1 MRASPSGLAITLV
14 ALGACA
20 SPSPEV
26 RLPAPPLTVRSGPPE
41 VTRPLPELPVT
52 QMEDETAKGEPRKL
66 FTLAV
71 RDVDIRDVLLTLGKR
86 TDLNIIFG
94 AEVKGA
100 VTADLKRVTL
110 EEALSAVLSPLG
122 LEYARTGNFLRVFLP
137 TIETRIFT
145 VSYLSTTRTGGTTLS
160 ATAGGGGGGGGGA
173 GRGAIAGGGGGGGG
187 AGASSSVSS
196 ADSVD
201 FWGDLEKN
209 LGNLISKEGRVVVN
223 KTAGIVAVTDL
234 PRNLQRVARYIE
246 LIEGSVQRQVI
257 IEAHIV
263 EVTLNRDYEAGINW
277 SLIPRDLRIAPLGR
291 VTGGLD
297 AAASAAGTATTATA
311 AAVIGQT
318 LATASSAFQIGF
330 VTQAFGQTLNLL
342 IRALSTQGQVNVLSS
357 PRIATLNNQ
366 KAVIKVATDDVFF
379 TTTRTREPTTGVE
392 TTTVTPQ
399 TITEGLVLDV
409 TPQIAEDNSVIMNI
423 RPSISERVGQATSP
437 DGSVVPIISV
447 RATDTIVRA
456 LDGQTVIIGGLMQQR
471 KTRNQQGIPGMQ
483 DVPVV
488 GSLFRQRV
496 EQSNK
501 TELVI
506 FLTPNV
512 IIGRRTTDLSPRELE
527 LLREAGGASAIRR

>member
-1 MRASPSGLAITLV
+1 
-14 ALGACA
+14 
-20 SPSPEV
+20 
-26 RLPAPPLTVRSGPPE
+26 
-41 VTRPLPELPVT
+41 
-52 QMEDETAKGEPRKL
+52 MEDETAKGEPRKL

-71 RDVDIRDVLLTLGKR
+71 RDVDIRDVLRTFGKR
-86 TDLNIIFG
+86 TDLNIIVG
-94 AEVKGA
+94 PDVKGT

-110 EEALSAVLSPLG
+110 EEALSAVVSPLG
-122 LEYARTGNFLRVFLP
+122 LEYTRTGNFIRVFLP
-137 TIETRIFT
+137 TLETRIFT
-145 VSYLSTTRTGGTTLS
+145 VSYLSTTRTGGTSLS
-160 ATAGGGGGGGGGA
+160 ATAGGARGGGIG
-173 GRGAIAGGGGGGGG
+173 AGGGGGGSG

-201 FWGDLEKN
+201 FWGDIEKN
-209 LGNLISKEGRVVVN
+209 LGNLISKEGKVVVN

-246 LIEGSVQRQVI
+246 LIEGSVQRQVL

-263 EVTLNRDYEAGINW
+263 EVTLTRDYEAGINW
-277 SLIPRDLRIAPLGR
+277 SLIPRDLRIAPLGK
-291 VTGGLD
+291 VSGTLSTTT
-297 AAASAAGTATTATA
+297 AAAGTAGTAGAAATA

-318 LATASSAFQIGF
+318 LATASTAFQIGF

-409 TPQIAEDNSVIMNI
+409 TPQIADDNSVIMNI

-437 DGSVVPIISV
+437 DGSTVPIISV
-447 RATDTIVRA
+447 RATDTVVRA

-488 GSLFRQRV
+488 GSFFRNRV

-506 FLTPNV
+506 LLTPNV

-527 LLREAGGASAIRR
+527 LLREAGGGSAIRR

>member
-1 MRASPSGLAITLV
+1 
-14 ALGACA
+14 
-20 SPSPEV
+20 
-26 RLPAPPLTVRSGPPE
+26 
-41 VTRPLPELPVT
+41 
-52 QMEDETAKGEPRKL
+52 
-66 FTLAV
+66 
-71 RDVDIRDVLLTLGKR
+71 
-86 TDLNIIFG
+86 
-94 AEVKGA
+94 
-100 VTADLKRVTL
+100 
-110 EEALSAVLSPLG
+110 
-122 LEYARTGNFLRVFLP
+122 
-137 TIETRIFT
+137 
-145 VSYLSTTRTGGTTLS
+145 
-160 ATAGGGGGGGGGA
+160 
-173 GRGAIAGGGGGGGG
+173 
-187 AGASSSVSS
+187 
-196 ADSVD
+196 
-201 FWGDLEKN
+201 LEKN

-297 AAASAAGTATTATA
+297 AAASAAATAATATA

>member
-1 MRASPSGLAITLV
+1 
-14 ALGACA
+14 
-20 SPSPEV
+20 
-26 RLPAPPLTVRSGPPE
+26 
-41 VTRPLPELPVT
+41 
-52 QMEDETAKGEPRKL
+52 MEGEAAKGEPRKL

-94 AEVKGA
+94 PEVKGT

-122 LEYARTGNFLRVFLP
+122 LEYTRTGTFVRVFPP
-137 TIETRIFT
+137 TLETRIFT
-145 VSYLSTTRTGGTTLS
+145 LSYLSTTRTGGTTLS
-160 ATAGGGGGGGGGA
+160 ATAGGARGGGGGA
-173 GRGAIAGGGGGGGG
+173 GFGGGGAG

-196 ADSVD
+196 ADNVD
-201 FWGDLEKN
+201 FWGDIEKN
-209 LGNLISKEGRVVVN
+209 LGNLISKEGKVVVN
-223 KTAGIVAVTDL
+223 KTAGIVAATDL

-246 LIEGSVQRQVI
+246 LVEGSVQRQVI

-263 EVTLNRDYEAGINW
+263 EVSLNKGFEAGVNW
-277 SLIPRDLRIAPLGR
+277 SLITKGQFRLSPFGNALHGN
-291 VTGGLD
+291 LD
-297 AAASAAGTATTATA
+297 GAAAGAGAAGAAATA
-311 AAVIGQT
+311 GTLIGQT
-318 LATASSAFQIGF
+318 LAAASTAFQIGF
-330 VTQAFGQTLNLL
+330 VTQAFGQTLSLL
-342 IRALSTQGQVNVLSS
+342 LQALSTQGQVNVLSS

-379 TTTRTREPTTGVE
+379 TTTRTREPTTGIE

-437 DGSVVPIISV
+437 DGSTVPIISV
-447 RATDTIVRA
+447 RATDTVVRA
-456 LDGQTVIIGGLMQQR
+456 LDGQTVIIGGLMQQK
-471 KTRNQQGIPGMQ
+471 KTRNQQGVPGMQ

-488 GSLFRQRV
+488 GSLFRQKV
-496 EQSNK
+496 EQSTK

-506 FLTPNV
+506 LLTPNV

>member
-1 MRASPSGLAITLV
+1 
-14 ALGACA
+14 
-20 SPSPEV
+20 
-26 RLPAPPLTVRSGPPE
+26 
-41 VTRPLPELPVT
+41 
-52 QMEDETAKGEPRKL
+52 MEGETAKGEPRKL

-94 AEVKGA
+94 PEVKGT

-122 LEYARTGNFLRVFLP
+122 LEYTRTGTFVRVFPP
-137 TIETRIFT
+137 TLETRIFT
-145 VSYLSTTRTGGTTLS
+145 LSYLSTTRTGGTTLS
-160 ATAGGGGGGGGGA
+160 ATAGGARGGGA
-173 GRGAIAGGGGGGGG
+173 SAGGAGGGGGGSG

-196 ADSVD
+196 ADNVD
-201 FWGDLEKN
+201 FWGDIEKN
-209 LGNLISKEGRVVVN
+209 LGNLISKEGKVVVN

-234 PRNLQRVARYIE
+234 PRTLQRVARYIE
-246 LIEGSVQRQVI
+246 LVEGSVQRQVI

-263 EVTLNRDYEAGINW
+263 EVSLNKDFEAGVNW
-277 SLIPRDLRIAPLGR
+277 SLITKGQFRLSPFGNALHGNLG
-291 VTGGLD
+291 G
-297 AAASAAGTATTATA
+297 AAAGTGAAGAAATA
-311 AAVIGQT
+311 GALIGQT
-318 LATASSAFQIGF
+318 LASASTAFQIGF
-330 VTQAFGQTLNLL
+330 VTQALGQTLSLL
-342 IRALSTQGQVNVLSS
+342 LQALSTQGQVNVLSS

-437 DGSVVPIISV
+437 DGSTVPIISV
-447 RATDTIVRA
+447 RATDTVVRA

-488 GSLFRQRV
+488 GSLFRRKV

-506 FLTPNV
+506 LLTPNV